1 MLCRIRYYSPTLECA
16 SLVFHSLPL
25 SFMGGC
31 LLEVFM
37 AAKSYKA
44 TANFPSLGDESR
56 QEVMVE
62 AGGWAAAMGLAAR
75 KLKALAPLKR
85 KQIKTCSIE
94 LQLMVGGAPQSLGAS
109 EGTT

>member
-1 MLCRIRYYSPTLECA
+1 
-16 SLVFHSLPL
+16 
-25 SFMGGC
+25 MGGC

-56 QEVMVE
+56 QEVIVE

-85 KQIKTCSIE
+85 KQIKICSIE
-94 LQLMVGGAPQSLGAS
+94 LQLLDGGAPQSIETSENSTGAAN
-109 EGTT
+109 EQA